1 MIRNWLIRL
10 LLMPFALVYGFFS
23 ILYSKLYDHKVL
35 HSVKF
40 SLPVINIGNLSVGGT
55 GKTPHTEY
63 LINLL
68 KPFINIA
75 VLSRGYNRKSRGF
88 QEITV
93 NTPVKT
99 SGDES
104 LLYKKKYPD
113 IGVFVSESRVDGI
126 SRMLMKNPQIQTVL
140 LDDAFQHRG
149 ITPGLNLLLTEYD
162 RPFFID
168 FFLPFGMLREW
179 RTAYKRADAIIV
191 TKCPDDLIN
200 EQKIKFLEKFSHQ
213 SNQKVFFTRYRYFMP
228 YYMYDHSFRTELT
241 SDLTVVLISA
251 IASTSYLTKYLD
263 SVECV
268 YHSVEFTDHHNFTYD
283 DLIGLKTVF
292 SELKSEKKLILTTEK
307 DAIRLNEFRKFIIE
321 NQLPLFVLPISV
333 EFLFEQKNEFDS
345 YIKDFLINFK
355 I

>member
-1 MIRNWLIRL
+1 
-10 LLMPFALVYGFFS
+10 MPVALVYGFFA
-23 ILYSKLYDHKVL
+23 ILYSWLYDHKVL
-35 HSVKF
+35 YSVKF
-40 SLPVINIGNLSVGGT
+40 SLPVINIGNLTLGGT

-68 KPFINIA
+68 KQYINIA

-88 QEITV
+88 QEIAAD
-93 NTPVKT
+93 TPAKM

-126 SRMLMKNPQIQTVL
+126 SRLLMKNPQIQTVL

-162 RPFFID
+162 RPFFKD
-168 FFLPFGMLREW
+168 FFLPFGLLREW
-179 RTAYKRADAIIV
+179 RTAYRRADAIIV
-191 TKCPDDLIN
+191 TKCPDDLTI
-200 EQKIKFLEKFSHQ
+200 EQKDSFLNGLRQ
-213 SNQKVFFTRYRYFMP
+213 QNNQEVFFTRYRYFSP
-228 YYMYDHSFRTELT
+228 YYMYDHSMRIGLT
-241 SDLTVVLISA
+241 YDLTVVLISA

-268 YHSVEFTDHHNFTYD
+268 YHSVEYTDHHNFTYD
-283 DLIGLKTVF
+283 DILDLKTIF
-292 SELKSEKKLILTTEK
+292 TELKSEKKLILTTEK
-307 DAIRLNEFRKFIIE
+307 DAIRLNEFREFIVE
-321 NQLPLFVLPISV
+321 KQLPLFVLPISV
-333 EFLFEQKNEFDS
+333 EFLFEQKDEFDS
-345 YIKDFLINFK
+345 YIKDFLRNFK